1 MTRFALLLLLL
12 MPLVARGQ
20 DVSPVRKKPTA
31 EAVKTAKE
39 IVDASKA
46 APITMPYGG
55 YALVPMEI
63 PADAY
68 IVPGSNDCLDQEI
81 IPKGKAY
88 KGWLVSKDSP
98 TVWEYKTIPA
108 DDKYDRIRVSGIAN
122 GTATIIW
129 HAIVDGKSV
138 VIDAKVFVVGKPQPK
153 PDDPPVIIPDD
164 PLTQKLRVAANADYL
179 AGKSDKKIL
188 LPLAGIYEGAASG
201 VFPASVVTVG
211 DLDNLL
217 YQARLAAKLPEPEAA
232 YPTLRKA
239 IQQEIY
245 AKLGIDLN
253 SGSKVLTED
262 TKRLV
267 KVAFGQIADSLEVLS
282 K

>member
-1 MTRFALLLLLL
+1 M
-12 MPLVARGQ
+12 
-20 DVSPVRKKPTA
+20 
-31 EAVKTAKE
+31 
-39 IVDASKA
+39 
-46 APITMPYGG
+46 
-55 YALVPMEI
+55 
-63 PADAY
+63 
-68 IVPGSNDCLDQEI
+68 
-81 IPKGKAY
+81 
-88 KGWLVSKDSP
+88 
-98 TVWEYKTIPA
+98 
-108 DDKYDRIRVSGIAN
+108 
-122 GTATIIW
+122 
-129 HAIVDGKSV
+129 
-138 VIDAKVFVVGKPQPK
+138 
-153 PDDPPVIIPDD
+153 
-164 PLTQKLRVAANADYL
+164 
-179 AGKSDKKIL
+179 
-188 LPLAGIYEGAASG
+188 
-201 VFPASVVTVG
+201 FPASVVTVG